1 MAFYKKVHIGEQ
13 PIPEGYQI
21 YSPALMVQGVQF
33 RKKDAIKFAKLAV
46 SRPVYLIFEREPD
59 NPEDKNAIK
68 IIGCIS
74 AIKEIK
80 KIHIGYVE
88 RGLAKW
94 IAESKMIKFIAP
106 RLWKT
111 YAETKNG
118 GYVEIGYQ
126 LIGTK
131 DMKHK
136 YKSYKD
142 NIRSTHT

>member
-1 MAFYKKVHIGEQ
+1 MAFYKKVHTQEQ

-46 SRPVYLIFEREPD
+46 SKPVYLIFEREPD

-74 AIKEIK
+74 ARKEIK
-80 KIHIGYVE
+80 KVHI
-88 RGLAKW
+88 
-94 IAESKMIKFIAP
+94 
-106 RLWKT
+106 
-111 YAETKNG
+111 

-142 NIRSTHT
+142 NVRSIHT